1 MIRKNIV
8 FVALMIVLLISPVG
22 FASEFAPVGTAVAQ
36 FLEIGVGAR
45 AVGMGEAFTV
55 VANDASAV
63 FWNPACLVDAN
74 NRNLFSAYN
83 QWPADISFAG
93 MAYSMKLGRIGTI
106 AVSGVYLMT
115 DDMEVTTIELPEG
128 TGEMFNL
135 TNYAVGLSYA
145 RFLTD
150 RVSVGLTAKV
160 VSEDYFGYGYT
171 TWAMDLGTVYRTTF
185 HGLKLGMSI
194 MHFAPE
200 VRFSGTYYDYSESDS
215 TKMKKFETYS
225 LPMNFRFGVSLNL
238 LETTNHKVMIA
249 ADLIHTNN
257 NLEQYNLG
265 LEYSFLKMFCLRGGY
280 KLTTDE
286 GGLTF
291 GAGIRMGL
299 GESLGLNADYAYSD
313 LGILKSAHRVSLGIS
328 F

>member
-1 MIRKNIV
+1 MIRKNI
-8 FVALMIVLLISPVG
+8 FLAALMIVLLINSVSL
-22 FASEFAPVGTAVAQ
+22 ASEFAPVGTSVAQ

-45 AVGMGEAFTV
+45 AIGMGEAYTV
-55 VANDASAV
+55 VANDASAA
-63 FWNPACLVDAN
+63 FWNPACLVDAS

-93 MAYSMKLGRIGTI
+93 MAFSMKLGRLGTI
-106 AVSGVYLMT
+106 AVSGIYLMT
-115 DDMEVTTIELPEG
+115 DDMEVTTIDQPDG

-135 TNYAVGLSYA
+135 TNYAMGLSYA

-150 RVSVGLTAKV
+150 RVSVGLTAKM
-160 VSEDYFGYGYT
+160 VSEDYYGFGYN

-200 VRFSGTYYDYSESDS
+200 IRFSGTYYDYSTSDS
-215 TKMKKFETYS
+215 TKIKKFEKYS
-225 LPMNFRFGVSLNL
+225 LPMNFRFGVSMNL
-238 LETTNHKVMIA
+238 VESTNHKVMLA

-280 KLTTDE
+280 KLTADE
-286 GGLTF
+286 GGLTY
-291 GAGIRMGL
+291 GAGARVGL
-299 GESLGLNADYAYSD
+299 GESFGLTADYAYSD
-313 LGILKSAHRVSLGIS
+313 LGILKGAHRVSLGIS